1 MMWLT
6 SKCYL
11 QLRRFDRWFG
21 LWQGGKMYMFFEL
34 KNSITKQGDIGVAE
48 SSDNGATWR
57 HVGIALDEE
66 WHLSYPFVFE
76 YDGEVSF
83 SSYQVLT
90 LQKLCVMLFP
100 SSVWSG
106 PFSPCDMSF
115 LLQFRSPLMVPFI
128 LQGPMVVLFACSSTE
143 QCENLTSELHVQIYM
158 MPEGSKKGD
167 LRLYKALDFPLE
179 WKLEKVLI
187 HKPLVDASIV
197 EYKGQYWIF
206 ASDFSRFG
214 AQKNGELEIWF
225 APTPLG
231 PWHQHRGNPVVNGNK
246 SLGARSG
253 GRPFVWEGKLYRF
266 GQDCGDSY
274 GRRLRAF
281 HVITLTKDEFWE
293 VEIPLGI
300 EESKKGRNAWNGL
313 RYHHMDVQQL
323 PSGNWIAVMDGD
335 RVPSSDLLIKYTIG
349 SAALLVL
356 LALNILVGVLFGC
369 VRFVFPAG
377 CILPSKRSDTLL
389 PHIHLQLI
397 PRIYKTLN
405 RSSPILRG
413 RMWLRLCMGFLLL
426 LFVFILCVCAVSMV
440 VKCFFGGNG
449 AEEPYPYKGQ
459 FSQFTMIAMTHEARL
474 WNLKMY
480 IKHYSRCA
488 SVREIVVV
496 WNIGQPPDPVTE
508 FDSAV
513 PVRIRVE
520 PENSLNNRFKPDPL
534 IKTRAVFELDDD
546 IMMTCDDVERGFK
559 AWRENSDR
567 LVGFYPRLIDGNP
580 LKYRDER
587 YARHRKGY
595 NMILTGAAFINS
607 ELTFSRYWSKEMD
620 TGRALVD
627 ELFNCEDI
635 LMNFILANST
645 TSGHTVEY
653 VHPAWAVDTSKLSS
667 SAISRNTRGHY
678 SKRTHCLLRFSQLYG
693 GIPLKKWEFNSRND
707 GWDSW

>member
-1 MMWLT
+1 
-6 SKCYL
+6 
-11 QLRRFDRWFG
+11 
-21 LWQGGKMYMFFEL
+21 MYMFFEL

-48 SSDNGATWR
+48 SSDNGATWT

-76 YDGEVSF
+76 YDGE
-83 SSYQVLT
+83 
-90 LQKLCVMLFP
+90 
-100 SSVWSG
+100 
-106 PFSPCDMSF
+106 
-115 LLQFRSPLMVPFI
+115 
-128 LQGPMVVLFACSSTE
+128 
-143 QCENLTSELHVQIYM
+143 IYM

-214 AQKNGELEIWF
+214 AQKNGEFEIWF

-246 SLGARSG
+246 RLGARSG

-274 GRRLRAF
+274 GRHLRAF
-281 HVITLTKDEFWE
+281 HVITLTTDEFWE
-293 VEIPLGI
+293 VEVPLGI

-356 LALNILVGVLFGC
+356 LVLNILVGVLFGC

-377 CILPSKRSDTLL
+377 CILPSKRNDTLL
-389 PHIHLQLI
+389 PRIHLQFI
-397 PRIYKTLN
+397 PRIYKAVN

-413 RMWLRLCMGFLLL
+413 RMWMRLCMGFLLL

-546 IMMTCDDVERGFK
+546 IMMTCDDVERGFM

-707 GWDSW
+707 GWDS